1 MNKNENK
8 YFNTAIKMD
17 EALIAILEKKDFPY
31 VTVKEICDKAGVNRS
46 TFYLH
51 YENTSDLLIEATR
64 HVLDKFLSYFSM
76 DTERISDGFG
86 TSELDSLF
94 FITPEYLTPYLTFIK
109 ENRRIFKTS
118 LKQFGNMRFDEVYDK
133 MFTHIFHPILS
144 RFNVPENER
153 QYVMKFYLS
162 GVTAVVLEWIASGCA
177 DDMSIVSD
185 VIIKCIPRI
194 DTRKDTDEKHR

>member
-1 MNKNENK
+1 MNKNESK
-8 YFNTAIKMD
+8 YFNTAVRMD
-17 EALIAILEKKDFPY
+17 KALIAILEKKDFPY
-31 VTVKEICDKAGVNRS
+31 ITVKEICDKAGVNRS

-51 YENTSDLLIEATR
+51 YENTSELLAEASR

-76 DTERISDGFG
+76 DTERISSSFVS
-86 TSELDSLF
+86 SELDSLF

-144 RFNVPENER
+144 RFNVPADEHK
-153 QYVMKFYLS
+153 YVMKFYLS
-162 GVTAVVLEWIASGCA
+162 GVTAVVLEWIGGGCT
-177 DDMSIVSD
+177 DEMDKISD
-185 VIIKCIPRI
+185 VIIKCIPQA
-194 DTRKDTDEKHR
+194 DTHGVTNEKA